1 MSKVAVPS
9 GLVIFHTLPGS
20 NLLSMVTILTSA
32 TTTTP
37 QVPHRQLGAAD
48 VCF

>member
-20 NLLSMVTILTSA
+20 DLPMDTILTSA
-32 TTTTP
+32 TTTAQAP
-37 QVPHRQLGAAD
+37 RRQLGAED